1 MFVSESVALAVAG
14 GVLGVLIAIP
24 VIAAMTRS
32 FVGLGIPLNMKV
44 TPPAAALS
52 LLVALALGLV
62 SGYLP
67 AYNASRM
74 NIVDGLRH
82 IG

>member
-1 MFVSESVALAVAG
+1 VSESVALALAG
-14 GVLGVLIAIP
+14 GGLGVGVAIP
-24 VIAAMTRS
+24 VIWLLTRS
-32 FVGLGIPLNMKV
+32 FIAIGVPLAMKV
-44 TPPAAALS
+44 NPPAAGLS
-52 LLVALALGLV
+52 LLVALLLGLV

-67 AYNASRM
+67 AYRASRL